1 MQVQPVQKDQGFAV
15 SWMLMHLDWSDCAAL
30 PPTLLAMLLQHDC
43 LTTVWWLLHLGHQHW
58 GQLHASWGPHW
69 HGEQQQKQNQALAW
83 QKMKQG
89 CWYRLV
95 AGKQHLGAIQKQ

>member
-1 MQVQPVQKDQGFAV
+1 MQPVQKAHAV
-15 SWMLMHLDWSDCAAL
+15 SWALMHLNWSHCAAL

-58 GQLHASWGPHW
+58 GQLQASPGLDW
-69 HGEQQQKQNQALAW
+69 HGEQQQKQTRALAW

-89 CWYRLV
+89 WWYRLV
-95 AGKQHLGAIQKQ
+95 AGKQQLGALQKQ